1 MTNLIHN
8 ITTLEDAHTMK
19 IFADRKMQG
28 EKGVEVTK
36 HFDLDVKKG
45 KQIWRMLHPSSSGL
59 LSK

>member
-45 KQIWRMLHPSSSGL
+45 KQIWRA
-59 LSK
+59 K